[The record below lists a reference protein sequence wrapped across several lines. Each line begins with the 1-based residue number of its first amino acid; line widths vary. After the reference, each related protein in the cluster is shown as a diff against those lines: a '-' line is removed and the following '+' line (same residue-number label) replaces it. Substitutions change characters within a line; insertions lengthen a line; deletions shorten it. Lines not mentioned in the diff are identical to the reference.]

1 MQSQAD
7 TPTNPTLKRWFA
19 VALFA
24 ALAVTMS
31 MAQEPSPAAYAGQ
44 GAAQSS
50 TTHSTATTTQARGFF
65 TVELTKPL
73 DSKKL
78 KEGDEVEAKLAA
90 GITIADGTTI
100 PSGSK
105 VIGHVTEARAR
116 SNHDSDSTL
125 GIVFDKIV
133 RRSGGDTPIKS
144 VVEAAAPNPNAR
156 NESGNANSVD
166 YGGRLDEATT
176 KGALPRLPSGG
187 TPILNEESRGVLG
200 IKNLQLGPNGVFI
213 SSGKEVKL
221 DSGIQILLDVTM

>member
-1 MQSQAD
+1 MQPQAD
-7 TPTNPTLKRWFA
+7 TPTNLTLKRWFA
-19 VALFA
+19 VTLFA
-24 ALAVTMS
+24 ALTVTMS
-31 MAQEPSPAAYAGQ
+31 MAQGANPAAGPSVTS
-44 GAAQSS
+44 GATVRS
-50 TTHSTATTTQARGFF
+50 TSATTQARGFF

-90 GITIADGTTI
+90 GITITDGTTI

-105 VIGHVTEARAR
+105 VIGHVTEAKAR
-116 SNHDSDSTL
+116 SNHDSESTL

-144 VVEAAAPNPNAR
+144 VIEAAAPNPNAR
-156 NESGNANSVD
+156 NDSGNANSVD
-166 YGGRLDEATT
+166 YGGRLDDATV

-213 SSGKEVKL
+213 SSGREVKL
-221 DSGIQILLDVTM
+221 DNGIQMLLEVTM